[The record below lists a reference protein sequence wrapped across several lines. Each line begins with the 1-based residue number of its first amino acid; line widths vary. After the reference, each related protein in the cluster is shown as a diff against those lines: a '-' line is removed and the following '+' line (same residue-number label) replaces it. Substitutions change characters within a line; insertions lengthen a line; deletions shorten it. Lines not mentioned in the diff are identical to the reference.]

1 MRLIFPLALALF
13 MGASFIGCA
22 QLKPSAPAKEVRFFK
37 NVWSKNLDAEYIS
50 GNLPIGL
57 GAARIFNDIV
67 YMGSLDGVMT
77 AYDVETGR
85 VLWKSEEK
93 TPLGGPVEFFKDH
106 VAYGGLNGRLF
117 VRHYLTG
124 QLKYAIDLA
133 APIESAPVF
142 HNDRLFIYL
151 RGHQIVH
158 LDAETGKVIWA
169 YKRAVP
175 VTTTLQRVTK
185 PLIIGNKVIVGFAD
199 GFLGAL
205 SMDEGLLLWETKLV
219 ENSKFVDVD
228 LNPILAG
235 GMIISGSPS
244 GELKA
249 INPESGAITRTFD
262 VSVLAHPVLRGE
274 QLILGTND
282 GEVVIMGLN
291 GDILKRVKVS
301 KQSVSAVSW
310 WKEMLV
316 VATFDGKIQAVD
328 PLTMKVVDHFSLGY
342 DYSAIFSD
350 IVTTDNYMVLY
361 SSRNR
366 LYLFQ

>member
-1 MRLIFPLALALF
+1 MKLILLLCLLSF
-13 MGASFIGCA
+13 MGCA
-22 QLKPSAPAKEVRFFK
+22 RLKPSAPDKETRFFK
-37 NVWSKNLDAEYIS
+37 NAWAKNLDTTYVT
-50 GNLPIGL
+50 GNLPIGV
-57 GAARIFNDIV
+57 GAPRIFNDIV
-67 YMGSLDGVMT
+67 YMGTLDGMMN
-77 AYDVETGR
+77 AYDAESGR
-85 VLWKSEEK
+85 LLWSVDDK

-106 VAYGGLNGRLF
+106 VAYGGLNGRFF
-117 VRHYLTG
+117 VRHYLSG
-124 QLKYAIDLA
+124 KLKYAIDLA
-133 APIESAPVF
+133 ASVESAPVF
-142 HNDRLFIYL
+142 HNDHLFIYL

-175 VTTTLQRVTK
+175 VTTTLQRTTK
-185 PLIIGNKVIVGFAD
+185 PLVIGNKVIVGFAD

-249 INPESGAITRTFD
+249 INPESGAVARSYG
-262 VSVLAHPVLRGE
+262 VSVMAHPVLKGE

-282 GEVVIMGLN
+282 GEVIIMGLN
-291 GDILKRVKVS
+291 GDILKRVQVS
-301 KQSVSAVSW
+301 KLAVSAVTW
-310 WKEMLV
+310 WKGMLV
-316 VATFDGKIQAVD
+316 VASFDGKIQAVD
-328 PLTMKVVDHFSLGY
+328 PLTMKIVDNFGLGY
-342 DYSAIFSD
+342 DFSAIFSD
-350 IVTTDNYMVLY
+350 LVTTDDYLALY

-366 LYLFQ
+366 LYLFR

>member
-1 MRLIFPLALALF
+1 MRLIFSLCFVLLL
-13 MGASFIGCA
+13 GASLSSCA
-22 QLKPSAPAKEVRFFK
+22 QLKPSAPAKEVKFFK
-37 NVWSKNLDAEYIS
+37 NAWSKNLDSEYVS
-50 GNLPIGL
+50 GNLSIGL
-57 GAARIFNDIV
+57 GAARIYNDIV
-67 YMGSLDGVMT
+67 YMGTLDGVMN
-77 AYDVETGR
+77 AYDVESGR
-85 VLWKSEEK
+85 LLWSMDEK

-133 APIESAPVF
+133 SPIESAPVF
-142 HNDRLFIYL
+142 HNDHLFIYL
-151 RGHQIVH
+151 RGHQVVH

-175 VTTTLQRVTK
+175 VTTTLQRTTK
-185 PLIIGNKVIVGFAD
+185 PLIIGNKVILGFAD

-249 INPESGAITRTFD
+249 VNPDSGAISRSYN
-262 VSVLAHPVLRGE
+262 VSVMAHPILRGE

-282 GEVVIMGLN
+282 GDVVIMSLN
-291 GDILKRVKVS
+291 GDILKQVEVS
-301 KQSVSAVSW
+301 KASISAIAW
-310 WKEMLV
+310 WKDMLV
-316 VATFDGKIQAVD
+316 VASYDGKIQALD

-350 IVTTDNYMVLY
+350 IVTTDNNMVIY